1 MSIGSIGKKILF
13 ISQTWRIYKWIRF
26 IGECEKSCYKGGSFY
41 SPRSGLWLVNKIC
54 WLAFSWM
61 LVSCFWLRIYQIL
74 PYPLMFSCPFV
85 FFCTLNFSRFLLAE
99 AAGAC
104 ATFNLFFVVKRY
116 RFWLRHSFPTCPTAK
131 AVMSFR
137 VLKKLDSIRR
147 TDSKSSNNNV
157 VIRNVNINY

>member
-1 MSIGSIGKKILF
+1 MGPFTPLGVVYDSLTKFVGWLF
-13 ISQTWRIYKWIRF
+13 HECSSAVFGLQSTKSSRIRSCSHALSFFSAHWI
-26 IGECEKSCYKGGSFY
+26 
-41 SPRSGLWLVNKIC
+41 
-54 WLAFSWM
+54 
-61 LVSCFWLRIYQIL
+61 
-74 PYPLMFSCPFV
+74 
-85 FFCTLNFSRFLLAE
+85 FSRFLLAE

-116 RFWLRHSFPTCPTAK
+116 RFWLPHSFPTCPTAK

-147 TDSKSSNNNV
+147 TDSKSSNNNI